1 MRYVCEVL
9 EEIRNCYKTY
19 NFSPVLGLVEEVQS
33 MVNRMEGALGEK
45 KDYFYWK
52 DEHTVAK
59 QRGEK
64 LRKKIKKIE
73 DRISELEEQKDEK
86 EVDNG

>member
-1 MRYVCEVL
+1 MRYLCEVL

-19 NFSPVLGLVEEVQS
+19 NFSPILGLVEEVQTMGS
-33 MVNRMEGALGEK
+33 RMEAALGEK

-52 DEHTVAK
+52 DEHKVAK

-64 LRKKIKKIE
+64 LRKKIKKLE
-73 DRISELEEQKDEK
+73 NRISELEEQEDDE
-86 EVDNG
+86 